1 VADNPDPN
9 AAKREATKRGEVTWS
24 QGLVLAGLA
33 LTIPGLLFG
42 PAALGYWLDLT
53 FKTDPWL
60 TLTGFVVGLIA
71 TAIDIWQILRRM
83 GLAE

>member
-1 VADNPDPN
+1 MSDNLDPKI
-9 AAKREATKRGEVTWS
+9 AKREATRRGEVTWS

-42 PAALGYWLDLT
+42 PAAFGYWLDSI
-53 FKTDPWL
+53 FKTDPWI
-60 TLTGFVVGLIA
+60 TLAGFCIGLLA